1 MFYLIDSNAV
11 IDYLA
16 AKLPAASMAKMNNIV
31 NESLFISVITQIE
44 TLGFDRAM
52 TQKIEIH
59 LISSA

>member
-31 NESLFISVITQIE
+31 NESLNVVS
-44 TLGFDRAM
+44 L
-52 TQKIEIH
+52 
-59 LISSA
+59 LILLLA